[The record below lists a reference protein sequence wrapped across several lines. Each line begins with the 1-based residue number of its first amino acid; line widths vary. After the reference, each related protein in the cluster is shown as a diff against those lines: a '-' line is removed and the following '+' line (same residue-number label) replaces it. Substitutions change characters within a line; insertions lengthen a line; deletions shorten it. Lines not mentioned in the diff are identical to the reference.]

1 MSGVEGNRTLQIVAN
16 GGETTDLIHSPRVP
30 VGQVRLTFRRERGAP
45 TFSIGGL
52 ATPTSPIRLRCAAY
66 RSNVPTL
73 RHPQRE

>member
-45 TFSIGGL
+45 TLSIGGL
-52 ATPTSPIRLRCAAY
+52 ATPTSLVCIA
-66 RSNVPTL
+66 TL
-73 RHPQRE
+73 RISHA